1 MAISPIHPGANKYR
15 IFAKSRLA
23 VFLLLLGLLLLC
35 VASYWM
41 TRDAAAHL
49 SFPHAQGS
57 AQGTLVDISPWQTAQ
72 ALAPLAESAEEMR
85 LARDA
90 ERLADH
96 DVDQAFAAA
105 LRLANLRQQ
114 HRVLTGDALAL
125 SQKIAQLKQFI
136 QNDQAQVDR
145 LTPKAEPPATTEK
158 NAAPQPAESDD
169 LQVAK
174 AQLGLDT
181 DELTDAQRDFERA
194 SGDRSVQIQAELAA
208 HEASMRVYDSQ
219 SQQEGETASVAAK
232 KNATLALQL
241 KAWLSQRQRDRMIQ
255 QARQQT
261 LSSIAALTAEHNA
274 LEAQANAGTGTA
286 PEAAP
291 DRAAKLGIIKD
302 QSAER
307 QVLSIDDD
315 RIQTEQQ
322 LATVYGQWST
332 QLALQH
338 RAVLH
343 AMLLSIALIVLI
355 VICMMLS
362 DAAVRHFMAQ
372 PAVERGQLHT
382 LRNILEFSIQVV
394 GVLLILLVV
403 FGPPRQISTLLGL
416 VTAGL
421 TIALQ
426 DFIMAFLGWFVLMGR
441 NGIRVGDWVEI
452 NGVGGEVT
460 YIGLIY
466 TTLLETGKLA
476 DKGIPTGRRI
486 RLINSYAIR
495 GQYFNFS
502 TAGQW
507 MWDEITVSIPASD
520 DAYAMVESIHKAVLE
535 ETGQNAQAAER
546 EWKSG
551 TPEGSLSRSST
562 APSVNLRP
570 SASGIDIQVRYVT
583 RASTRFEVR
592 NRLYQH
598 VIDLMHD
605 QNQPGPAQPAHEE
618 VKA

>member
-1 MAISPIHPGANKYR
+1 MATSPIHPGAGR
-15 IFAKSRLA
+15 FFAKSGLA
-23 VFLLLLGLLLLC
+23 VLLVLLGVLFLC
-35 VASYWM
+35 VVAYWM

-49 SFPHAQGS
+49 SFPQAQGS
-57 AQGTLVDISPWQTAQ
+57 AQGALVDTSPWQTAQ
-72 ALAPLAESAEEMR
+72 AVAPLAESAEEKR
-85 LARDA
+85 SARDA

-105 LRLANLRQQ
+105 LRLATLRQQ
-114 HRVLTGDALAL
+114 RRTLTGNALAL

-136 QNDQAQVDR
+136 QNDQAEINR
-145 LTPKAEPPATTEK
+145 LTPKAGAPATAGK

-174 AQLGLDT
+174 AQLGLDS
-181 DELTDAQRDFERA
+181 DELTDTQRDFERA
-194 SGDRSVQIQAELAA
+194 SGDRSVQIQAQLAA

-219 SQQEGETASVAAK
+219 SQQEGETAFVAAK

-241 KAWLSQRQRDRMIQ
+241 HAWFSQRERDRTIQ

-261 LSSIAALTAEHNA
+261 SSRIATLTAEHNA
-274 LEAQANAGTGTA
+274 LEAQSNGGPDPAPAAAPGTA
-286 PEAAP
+286 
-291 DRAAKLGIIKD
+291 AKVDSLKD
-302 QSAER
+302 KSAEQ
-307 QVLSIDDD
+307 QVLSIEDD

-362 DAAVRHFMAQ
+362 DAAVRRIMAQ
-372 PAVERGQLHT
+372 PAMERGQLHT
-382 LRNILEFSIQVV
+382 LRNILEFSVQVI
-394 GVLLILLVV
+394 GLVLVLLVV
-403 FGPPRQISTLLGL
+403 FGPPQQMSTILGL

-426 DFIMAFLGWFVLMGR
+426 DFIMAFLGWFVLMGK
-441 NGIRVGDWVEI
+441 NGMRVGDWVEI

-460 YIGLIY
+460 HIGLIY
-466 TTLLETGKLA
+466 TTLLETGNLA

-520 DAYAMVESIHKAVLE
+520 DAYAMVDQIHKVVLE
-535 ETGQNAQAAER
+535 EIGQNSQAAER

-551 TPEGSLSRSST
+551 TPEGSLGRSST

-583 RASTRFEVR
+583 RASTRYEVR

-598 VIDLMHD
+598 VIDLKHE
-605 QNQPGPAQPAHEE
+605 QIQPRPAQPANEK

>member
-1 MAISPIHPGANKYR
+1 MATSPIHPGANR
-15 IFAKSRLA
+15 FFAKGGL
-23 VFLLLLGLLLLC
+23 VVLLVLLGVLSVC
-35 VASYWM
+35 IACYWM
-41 TRDAAAHL
+41 TRDAAARL
-49 SFPHAQGS
+49 SFPQAQGS
-57 AQGTLVDISPWQTAQ
+57 AQGALVDISPWQTAQ
-72 ALAPLAESAEEMR
+72 ALAPLAASAEEMR

-114 HRVLTGDALAL
+114 HRLLKGDALAL

-136 QNDQAQVDR
+136 QNDQAEINR
-145 LTPKAEPPATTEK
+145 LTPKAGAPATSGK

-181 DELTDAQRDFERA
+181 DELTDAQRDFERV

-219 SQQEGETASVAAK
+219 SQQEGETAFIAAK
-232 KNATLALQL
+232 KNATLASQLQ
-241 KAWLSQRQRDRMIQ
+241 AWFGQRERDRMIQ
-255 QARQQT
+255 EAQQQT
-261 LSSIAALTAEHNA
+261 LSRVATLTAEHNA
-274 LEAQANAGTGTA
+274 LEAQASAGRDAAPGAAPGTA
-286 PEAAP
+286 TKV
-291 DRAAKLGIIKD
+291 DSIKD
-302 QSAER
+302 KSAEQ

-315 RIQTEQQ
+315 RIQTEEQ
-322 LATVYGQWST
+322 LATVYGRWST

-343 AMLLSIALIVLI
+343 AMLLSIAIMVLI
-355 VICMMLS
+355 VICMILG
-362 DAAVRHFMAQ
+362 DAAVRHIMAQ
-372 PAVERGQLHT
+372 PAMERGQLHT
-382 LRNILEFSIQVV
+382 LRNILEFSIQVIGAV
-394 GVLLILLVV
+394 LILLVT
-403 FGPPRQISTLLGL
+403 FGVPQQMSTILGL

-426 DFIMAFLGWFVLMGR
+426 DFIMAFLGWFVLMGK
-441 NGIRVGDWVEI
+441 NGIRVGDRVEI

-460 YIGLIY
+460 QIGLIY
-466 TTLLETGKLA
+466 TALLETGQLA
-476 DKGIPTGRRI
+476 DRGIPTGRRI

-507 MWDEITVSIPASD
+507 MWDEITVSIPASE
-520 DAYAMVESIHKAVLE
+520 DAYAMVERIHKAVLE
-535 ETGQNAQAAER
+535 ETGQDVQAAER

-551 TPEGSLSRSST
+551 APEGSLSRTST

-570 SASGIDIQVRYVT
+570 TASGIDIQVRYVT

-592 NRLYQH
+592 NRVYQR
-598 VIDLMHD
+598 VIDLMHE
-605 QNQPGPAQPAHEE
+605 QNRPHEPQPAREE